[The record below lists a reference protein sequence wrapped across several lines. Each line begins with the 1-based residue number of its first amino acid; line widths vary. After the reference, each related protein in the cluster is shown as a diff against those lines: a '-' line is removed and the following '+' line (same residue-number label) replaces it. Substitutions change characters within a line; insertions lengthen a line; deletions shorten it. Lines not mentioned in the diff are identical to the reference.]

1 MVLTVFM
8 NDLFNEAS
16 SVLNNAELVYDHNQV
31 EQALDTL
38 ASDINQAFDIDSL
51 NSQPVIVLSVMNGGM
66 VLTGHLLTRLK
77 FPLHVD
83 YVHATRYRN
92 KTRGGELNWKVKSQ
106 NSLAGRTLLIL
117 DDILDEGYTL
127 DAIIK
132 YCKVEGAEKI
142 ISAVL
147 VDKKH
152 NRRKPGVNCDFTGL
166 EVGDKYVFGFGMDY
180 KGYHRNLDG
189 IYALASDN

>member
-1 MVLTVFM
+1 M

-16 SVLNNAELVYDHNQV
+16 SVLNKAELVYDHNQV
-31 EQALDTL
+31 QQALDTL
-38 ASDINQAFDIDSL
+38 ASDINLAVDIKSL
-51 NSQPVIVLSVMNGGM
+51 NNQPVIVLSVMNGGM

-77 FPLHVD
+77 FPLHID
-83 YVHATRYRN
+83 YIHATRYRN
-92 KTRGGELNWKVKSQ
+92 NTRGGELDWKVKSQ
-106 NSLAGRTLLIL
+106 NALAGRTLLIL

-132 YCKVEGAEKI
+132 HCEVEGAEKI

-152 NRRKPGVNCDFTGL
+152 NRRKPGVSCDFTGL
-166 EVGDKYVFGFGMDY
+166 EVDDRYVFGFGMDY

-189 IYALASDN
+189 IYALSSDK

>member
-1 MVLTVFM
+1 MS
-8 NDLFNEAS
+8 NLFIEAS
-16 SVLNNAELVYDHNQV
+16 KVLNNAELVYDNKQV
-31 EQALDTL
+31 LDALDNL
-38 ASDINQAFDIDSL
+38 ASNINLAINTDSPDDQA
-51 NSQPVIVLSVMNGGM
+51 VIVLSVMNGGM

-83 YVHATRYRN
+83 YVHATRYRDN
-92 KTRGGELNWKVKSQ
+92 THGGELNWKVKSQ
-106 NSLAGRTLLIL
+106 NALAGRTLLVL

-132 YCKVEGAEKI
+132 YCENEGAKKI
-142 ISAVL
+142 ITAVL

-152 NRRKPGVNCDFTGL
+152 DRRKPGVSCDYTGL
-166 EVGDKYVFGFGMDY
+166 EVDDKYVFGFGMDY

-189 IYALASDN
+189 IYALSSDK